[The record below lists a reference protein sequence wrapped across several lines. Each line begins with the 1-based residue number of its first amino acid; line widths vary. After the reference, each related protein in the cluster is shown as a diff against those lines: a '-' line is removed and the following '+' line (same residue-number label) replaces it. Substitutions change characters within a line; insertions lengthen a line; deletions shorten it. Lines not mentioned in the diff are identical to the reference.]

1 VLSEIKVISSDDR
14 VPFGFRG
21 LSESLDDN
29 VKPFSSK
36 LVVIKLTPVDQA
48 TEGVTD
54 VLVLSGSK
62 KESVPAGYK
71 RLPEIN
77 GFSICYQISKLSKKS
92 SNFKP
97 PPVRKVL
104 QKSVDNDSGSGPQ
117 SQGKP
122 ANKKP
127 LSAIDGLNFKLNQ
140 PQDNYDSQFCL
151 EINLLTLDDI
161 DNKFNFDWVF
171 QEEIAQA

>member
-71 RLPEIN
+71 RLP
-77 GFSICYQISKLSKKS
+77 
-92 SNFKP
+92 
-97 PPVRKVL
+97 
-104 QKSVDNDSGSGPQ
+104 
-117 SQGKP
+117 
-122 ANKKP
+122 
-127 LSAIDGLNFKLNQ
+127 
-140 PQDNYDSQFCL
+140 
-151 EINLLTLDDI
+151 
-161 DNKFNFDWVF
+161 
-171 QEEIAQA
+171 